1 MGKGRS
7 PERRGIYWME
17 TKKKY
22 HVALQ
27 LGGKLR
33 HIGYFSDYAEAVA
46 ARDKAR
52 LEYGLPVSLSSLIM
66 NDKALAVNFM
76 AATTKEKRAKR
87 GPEKPIERRVVR
99 VEIPEHITEY
109 EWENCLSA

>member
-1 MGKGRS
+1 MGKRRS

-27 LGGKLR
+27 LDGKLR
-33 HIGYFSDYAEAVA
+33 HVGYFTDYADAVS

-52 LEYGLPVSLSSLIM
+52 LLYGITVSSGTPM
-66 NDKALAVNFM
+66 DDKTLAKQFL
-76 AATTKEKRAKR
+76 AITTRIKKKRRPDCQPA
-87 GPEKPIERRVVR
+87 ERNVVR
-99 VEIPEHITEY
+99 VEIPEHITEL
-109 EWENCLSA
+109 EWEGCLA

>member
-1 MGKGRS
+1 MGKRRS

-52 LEYGLPVSLSSLIM
+52 LAYGLPVSQVIAM
-66 NDKALAVNFM
+66 EDKALVVKFM
-76 AATTKEKRAKR
+76 RATTCVKRQIRKS
-87 GPEKPIERRVVR
+87 GKSVERHVVR
-99 VEIPEHITEY
+99 VEIPEHITES
-109 EWENCLSA
+109 EWENCLIA

>member
-1 MGKGRS
+1 MGKRRS

-33 HIGYFSDYAEAVA
+33 HIGYFSDYADAVA

-52 LEYGLPVSLSSLIM
+52 LAYGLPVSSVIAM
-66 NDKALAVNFM
+66 EDKALAVRFM
-76 AATTKEKRAKR
+76 AATTKEKRVKR

>member
-1 MGKGRS
+1 MGKRRS

-27 LGGKLR
+27 LDGKLR
-33 HIGYFSDYAEAVA
+33 HVGYFTDYAEAVA

-52 LEYGLPVSLSSLIM
+52 LAYGLPVSSVIAM
-66 NDKALAVNFM
+66 DDKALAVKFM
-76 AATTKEKRAKR
+76 AATASAKMPIRKSEKQV
-87 GPEKPIERRVVR
+87 ERKVIRVG
-99 VEIPEHITEY
+99 IPEHIE
-109 EWENCLSA
+109 ESAWENCATV

>member
-1 MGKGRS
+1 MGKRRS

-33 HIGYFSDYAEAVA
+33 HIGYFSDYADAVA

-52 LEYGLPVSLSSLIM
+52 LAYGLPVSSVIAM
-66 NDKALAVNFM
+66 EDKALVVKFM
-76 AATTKEKRAKR
+76 AATTSAKR
-87 GPEKPIERRVVR
+87 QKRVSGKPAERRVVR
-99 VEIPEHITEY
+99 VGIPEHIEES
-109 EWENCLSA
+109 EWECCLA